1 MTTKTN
7 ISLEFANDI
16 LFHIGGEKPLSKSE
30 ITNRMIEIR
39 NTLSELL
46 PVITKLEHENKV
58 LKQIKSDAIKRMETI
73 SRDNVNVDYHLM
85 IAKRVE
91 LQLVKD
97 NEELRERLLTAESLV
112 LKNNLMEQEKF

>member
-16 LFHIGGEKPLSKSE
+16 LFHIGGEKTLSKSE

-91 LQLVKD
+91 IQLTKD
-97 NEELRERLLTAESLV
+97 NEELRERLLTAESLI
-112 LKNNLMEQEKF
+112 LKNNLTEQNKF